1 MENKKKIKFKHYATG
16 EIITVEKET
25 DNVVFHKENNK
36 YHKIIKDKEGRTA
49 LYKTSF
55 IKIGN

>member
-1 MENKKKIKFKHYATG
+1 MKFKHYATG